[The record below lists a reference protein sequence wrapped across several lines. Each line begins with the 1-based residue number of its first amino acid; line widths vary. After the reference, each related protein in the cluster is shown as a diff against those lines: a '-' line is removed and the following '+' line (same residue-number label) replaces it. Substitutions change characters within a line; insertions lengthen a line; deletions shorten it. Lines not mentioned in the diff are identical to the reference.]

1 MGHHP
6 IRVLLHPLTMG
17 IPVVT
22 LPKFTPHT
30 FFSAIETH
38 RVTWSFIVP
47 PIINFLA
54 NFPGVEK
61 HDLTS
66 LKGLLSG
73 AAPMAAEVALKAMKR
88 LESLTGREF
97 MITQGSGKCNCLV
110 LFTRS
115 HSTILRQV

>member
-1 MGHHP
+1 MG
-6 IRVLLHPLTMG
+6 V
-17 IPVVT
+17 PVVT

-30 FFSAIETH
+30 FFSAIETY

-54 NFPGVEK
+54 NFPGVDK
-61 HDLTS
+61 SNLSS

-88 LESLTGREF
+88 VESLTGKEF
-97 MITQGSGKCNCLV
+97 MITQGSGRLV
-110 LFTRS
+110 WVAPFLNVNLFN
-115 HSTILRQV
+115 H

>member
-1 MGHHP
+1 MAAA
-6 IRVLLHPLTMG
+6 RVLLHSLTMG
-17 IPVVT
+17 VPVVT

-30 FFSAIETH
+30 FFSAIETY

-54 NFPGVEK
+54 HFPGVDK
-61 HDLTS
+61 SNLSS

-88 LESLTGREF
+88 VESLTGKEF
-97 MITQGSGKCNCLV
+97 MITQGSGRLV
-110 LFTRS
+110 WPPS
-115 HSTILRQV
+115 ST